1 MTADPP
7 ENPFVEDPP
16 TDFDPVEDLS
26 ASEARDQA
34 AQLRAA
40 IRYHD
45 HRYYVENDPV
55 IADRTYDRLF
65 ARLEDLED
73 AFDLDRT
80 DSPTQRVGGEPVEEL
95 ATVEHVA
102 PMRSID
108 QSGEASD
115 VREFA
120 DRVRRGLDGEP
131 VEYLCEPKFD
141 GISIEVVYEDGRLDR
156 AVTRGDGEAGDDVTA
171 NVRTVGSIPQRLRG
185 DHPDRLA
192 VRGELYMP
200 LEGFTAL
207 NRERIDRGEDPFANP
222 RNATAGTIRQLDP
235 SVVADRPLDVFFFD
249 VLDSSREFETN
260 GEIHERLPEWG
271 LPTSDR
277 WTVVDSIDAAIEYRD
292 ALLADRDDLP
302 YEIDG
307 VVIKVDDL
315 EACDRLGTTARA
327 PRWAFAY
334 KFPARTE
341 RTRVRDIVVQV
352 GRTGRLTPVALL
364 DPVEVSGVT
373 VSRATLHNPSEI
385 EKLGVAIGDEVEVLR
400 AGDVIPYVEEVTD
413 SASDGHFEFPET
425 CPACGTPVER
435 DGPLAFC
442 PAGLA
447 CPAQLEEAIVH
458 YASRDG
464 LDIEGLGEES
474 VAQLLEAGVIES
486 LPDIYD
492 LSPFEL
498 TTLEGWGQR
507 SAGTLI
513 EEIEASREPSLAD
526 FLGALTIPDV
536 GPTTARN
543 LAREFETID
552 ALREAAESGDRAVLE
567 AVDDVGPEVADSIET
582 FFKTEATADTID
594 RLLEYVDPRPPER
607 RDSDAFEGETFV
619 FTGSLPGASR
629 SEVGAVVEQ
638 QGGRVTSSV
647 SGNTDYLIVGEN
659 PGQRKREAA
668 DENGVPTLDPDE
680 FADLCRE
687 RNVAVPIEV

>member
-7 ENPFVEDPP
+7 DTPFVEDPP
-16 TDFDPVEDLS
+16 TDFDPVDELS
-26 ASEARDQA
+26 EADARDQA
-34 AQLRAA
+34 AALRDA

-45 HRYYVENDPV
+45 HRYYVLADPV

-65 ARLEDLED
+65 ARLEALEA

-80 DSPTQRVGGEPVEEL
+80 DSPTQRVGGDPVDDL
-95 ATVEHVA
+95 PTVEHVA

-108 QSGEASD
+108 QSGDASA

-120 DRVRRGLDGEP
+120 DRVRRGLDGEA
-131 VEYLCEPKFD
+131 VRYCCEPKFD

-156 AVTRGDGEAGDDVTA
+156 AVTRGDGDAGDDVTA
-171 NVRTVGSIPQRLRG
+171 NVRTVGSIPLRLRG

-200 LEGFTAL
+200 REGFTQL

-249 VLDSSREFETN
+249 VLDASQEFATISA
-260 GEIHERLPEWG
+260 IHERLPGWG
-271 LPTSDR
+271 LRVSDR
-277 WTVVDSIDAAIEYRD
+277 WATVDSIDAAIEYRD
-292 ALLADRDDLP
+292 ALLAERDALP

-315 EACDRLGTTARA
+315 DACDRLGTTARA

-341 RTRVRDIVVQV
+341 RTRVRDILVQV

-385 EKLGVAIGDEVEVLR
+385 ESLGVAVGDEVEVLR
-400 AGDVIPYVEEVTD
+400 AGDVIPYVERVTD
-413 SASDGHFEFPET
+413 AASEGHYAFPET
-425 CPACGTPVER
+425 CPSCGTPVER

-458 YASRDG
+458 YGSRDG

-474 VAQLLEAGVIES
+474 VAQLLDAGLIES
-486 LPDIYD
+486 LPDLYD

-513 EEIEASREPSLAD
+513 EEIEASREPPLAD
-526 FLGALTIPDV
+526 LLAALTIPDV

-543 LAREFETID
+543 LAREFETIA
-552 ALREAAESGDRAVLE
+552 ALREAAESGDRAALE
-567 AVDDVGPEVADSIET
+567 AVDDVGPEVADSIVT
-582 FFKTEATADTID
+582 FFQTEATRETLD
-594 RLLEYVDPRPPER
+594 RLLDHVDPEPP
-607 RDSDAFEGETFV
+607 DSTGAAFEGETLV
-619 FTGSLPGASR
+619 FTGSLPGAAR
-629 SEVGAVVEQ
+629 SDVQAVVEA

-647 SGNTDYLIVGEN
+647 SGNTDYLVVGEN

-668 DENGVPTLDPDE
+668 DENGVPTLDPE
-680 FADLCRE
+680 AFADLCRE
-687 RNVAVPIEV
+687 RGVDVPIEA